1 MILSPTSENFAD
13 LQPASAYTALLPD
26 VSISLEPAKTISSTK
41 TISGGAAIS
50 VFEANIEGQQYEI
63 SLTLD
68 RAKYLL
74 LKKMKDTGVD
84 EWLWRVQGK
93 RFVVV
98 YDLVA
103 ASRLPIAAEK
113 WRCTISLTIKEEVR

>member
-1 MILSPTSENFAD
+1 MILSPTAENFAD
-13 LQPASAYTALLPD
+13 LQPASAYTVLLPD

-41 TISGGAAIS
+41 TISGGAAVS

-68 RAKYLL
+68 RTKYLL
-74 LKKMKDTGVD
+74 LKKMKDTLVD

-113 WRCTISLTIKEEVR
+113 WRCTISLIIKQEVR